1 MKPITLAVTSV
12 LALHA
17 TAHAAPPPALEFRN
31 QSTEKP
37 FNRSAIQTSDGYN
50 YWDFQFDATVNASI
64 GNKFKEIVF
73 SFNQCF
79 GGGMI
84 DELVARNWNSSAF
97 TSAAGHWQKSYA
109 RSEDRTS
116 GVDTNF
122 PGLRSTESTYSL
134 RWAPKA
140 GGANPMTQVQAATAA
155 RRQDIAGPFSDV
167 KGGNFQIG
175 GITSP
180 QFTFTGAGDR
190 IKLHRGA
197 NDTKFRAILFAGSSQ
212 LDVGPAKKNGAPG
225 YVEQGLAANWN
236 SLIRMRDSL
245 LAAGY
250 NDNEIYVMYPGGDV
264 RNGAGNPTGRIF
276 DRGPRIPNW
285 VDAGTRYED
294 LRSAWT
300 TWMAGETDTKT
311 QIFFWSS
318 FGHGLA
324 LSDVK
329 AQKDA
334 QDNPKIKKGEAFN
347 WDMDTDLGAQIA
359 DAHAYN
365 STITFE
371 DDAYGLPYFLVET
384 VAPIPALSIDLNG
397 ASLALIS
404 SELNPLG
411 GQKYKFELPASAIS
425 QLHSSLQSLSV
436 AWDFGPGPDPYNDE
450 ATFITM
456 MGPTPGDFA
465 NGVNVPGPASLAA
478 IGLVALALR
487 RRHA

>member
-1 MKPITLAVTSV
+1 MKTTTLALTSA
-12 LALHA
+12 LAIHA
-17 TAHAAPPPALEFRN
+17 AAHAAPPPALEFRN
-31 QSTEKP
+31 QSNEKP

-64 GNKFKEIVF
+64 GNNFKEIVF

-84 DELVARNWNSSAF
+84 DEMVARNWNNSAF
-97 TSAAGHWQKSYA
+97 TSAAGHWQQSYA

-155 RRQDIAGPFSDV
+155 RRQDIAGPFSNV

-175 GITSP
+175 GLTSP

-197 NDTKFRAILFAGSSQ
+197 NDTKYRAILFAGSSQ
-212 LDVGPAKKNGAPG
+212 LDVGPAKKNNAPG
-225 YVEQGLAANWN
+225 YVQQGLAANWN
-236 SLIRMRDSL
+236 SLIRMRTEL
-245 LAAGY
+245 INAGY
-250 NDNEIYVMYPGGDV
+250 TDNEIYVMYPGGDA
-264 RNGAGNPTGRIF
+264 RNVAGDPTGRIY
-276 DRGPRIPNW
+276 RGGPRIPNW

-300 TWMAGETDTKT
+300 TWMAGETDNKT

-318 FGHGLA
+318 FGHGTA
-324 LSDVK
+324 MADVK

-334 QDNPKIKKGEAFN
+334 QANPKIKKGEAFN
-347 WDMDTDLGAQIA
+347 WDMDVELGAQIA
-359 DAHAYN
+359 SAYAYN

-371 DDAYGLPYFLVET
+371 DSAYGLPYFLVET
-384 VAPIPALSIDLNG
+384 ADLIPDLSINLNG
-397 ASLALIS
+397 ASLSLIS

-411 GQKYKFELPASAIS
+411 GHKYKFELPASAIS
-425 QLHSSLQSLSV
+425 QLQSSLQNLTV
-436 AWDFGPGPDPYNDE
+436 AWDFGTSTDPYGDE

-456 MGPTPGDFA
+456 MGPTAGDFA
-465 NGVNVPGPASLAA
+465 NGVNVPGPAAITTLALAA
-478 IGLVALALR
+478 VALR
-487 RRHA
+487 RRRA